1 MSWMQR
7 MIMGGLIL
15 RAPEG
20 DGGGGG
26 GGGTGGSGGAPD
38 AAALAKENADLKA
51 KLADLEKKNA
61 GGGQGGGGGSGGGD
75 DLAAKAEKERLENE
89 RKANHE
95 KSLESAIKF
104 TSQSKDWV
112 KNNASLLPKN
122 FESIIDQAEKE
133 NYGSAIEKANAV
145 KAAFIL
151 EFFGQQANLDQL
163 TVSQKVALEDF
174 KKLAKDKRHE
184 QAQHV
189 FDSILEPT
197 LEGLKKV
204 RRAEQVG
211 KGFRDQSTGEQAY
224 RDRRIKEAR
233 KQFLA
238 NVSKETSPV
247 F

>member
-1 MSWMQR
+1 MSWMHR

-26 GGGTGGSGGAPD
+26 AGGTGGSGGQGAPD

-51 KLADLEKKNA
+51 RMADMEKKMA
-61 GGGQGGGGGSGGGD
+61 GGGQGGGSGGDPG
-75 DLAAKAEKERLENE
+75 DLAAKAAKEREETE

-95 KSLESAIKF
+95 KQLESAIKF

-112 KNNASLLPKN
+112 KNNAALLPKN
-122 FESIIDQAEKE
+122 FEAIIDQAEKE
-133 NYGSAIEKANAV
+133 KYGSAIEKANAV

-163 TVSQKVALEDF
+163 TAAQKVELEDF
-174 KKLAKDKRHE
+174 KNLTKDKRHE
-184 QAQHV
+184 QAQRV
-189 FDSILEPT
+189 FDSVLDPT
-197 LEGLKKV
+197 IESMKKEA
-204 RRAEQVG
+204 RARQVG
-211 KGFRDQSTGEQAY
+211 KGFKDQSTGEQAY

-233 KQFLA
+233 KQFLGEK
-238 NVSKETSPV
+238 N
-247 F
+247 